1 MAAAARSIKAAEE
14 FCETFGIPKA
24 VEGYDKLAE
33 LQDVDV
39 IYVGVINNHHLE
51 VIPLQTEINY
61 NPLFVSDTILDFKR
75 L

>member
-51 VIPLQTEINY
+51 VRAALQTEIKTKIAD
-61 NPLFVSDTILDFKR
+61 SSAT
-75 L
+75 